1 MNDGY
6 DELKELLRF
15 IHENYIYKRLEG
27 KLYPRKPVGRQ
38 KLHLEAGNIK
48 KGYRTYYFNRKSYSA
63 SRIIFLIE
71 NKRWP
76 VDLINFRDGDILN
89 TRIDNLQEMT
99 VAEKNRHSGLRK
111 DNFSS
116 IKGYTYVKSKKSPHR
131 GRIMLNGIL
140 HYKYSENKE
149 EILNWLHEKRI
160 ELHGIFA
167 KD

>member
-1 MNDGY
+1 MNDEY
-6 DELKELLRF
+6 DKLKDLINF
-15 IHENYIYKRLEG
+15 IKSNYRYNKAEG

-48 KGYRTYYFNRKSYSA
+48 KGYRTYYFNKKSYSA

-76 VDLINFRDGDILN
+76 VDLINFRDGNILN
-89 TRIDNLQEMT
+89 TQINNLQEMT
-99 VAEKNRHSGLRK
+99 VAEKNRHSGVRK
-111 DNFSS
+111 DNFQS
-116 IKGYTYVKSKKSPHR
+116 IKGYTFIKRKKSSHR
-131 GRIMLNGIL
+131 GRIMLNGII
-140 HYKYSENKE
+140 HYKYSESKE